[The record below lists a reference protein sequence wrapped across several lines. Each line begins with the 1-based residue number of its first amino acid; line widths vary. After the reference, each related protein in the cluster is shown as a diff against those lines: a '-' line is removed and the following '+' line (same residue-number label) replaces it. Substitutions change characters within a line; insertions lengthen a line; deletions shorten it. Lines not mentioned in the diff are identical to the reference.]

1 MQNEMVGKKIASLRK
16 QRGLSQKQLAR
27 EMNVSSQLVSK
38 WENSLST
45 PGLDYLTNLCEI
57 FEVNLNY
64 FRDDYVEEP
73 EENASLS
80 VNIFNKTFWASLA
93 GIIGALL
100 VLSLSLLTI
109 FCFVPASKKQTY
121 LNEVDNYLDKN
132 MSQDYFNISFTSY
145 TDNQTNDKIT
155 LQCLK
160 NGDEIRYQIL
170 DKEGTLK
177 EGYQNGQKFY
187 LTKNYNSL
195 VKEFYQLEST
205 NLQDI
210 CEGLLKTAMQDY
222 GDVSQSLDDVDMK
235 YIRKTNYG
243 YFYETTWNTLDL
255 DLTDSQLKVFL
266 PLGTPNGNIIIKDGK
281 VQQINLNANFKI
293 KGEKHSVKVVQEFS
307 LIVPEIEIDESN
319 YTFTFESKDSISKES
334 LESMIGEKVENQL
347 DYFLFDKLA
356 TNNYQTIGDRIVVTN
371 RHTTDALRIYSKTD
385 FSLLKQYT
393 VSYFPQGELYHL
405 YGGYA
410 LIWDPTNYAI
420 KRINLETF
428 EEDTIYSGLRV
439 HTNISFNEKYV
450 YACSYETS
458 GQLLKIDIE
467 SGQIVTRLSVSNDYP
482 SNAKVKFVLNDG
494 TIYYEYNNGEIKIK
508 NGTKLI
514 KNADY
519 YYEED
524 GKLVAVKKDDDIQH
538 CYVYEGETLVSTF
551 DKAIE
556 SVNQRNM
563 PYTDKNSNAFT
574 FNSQAYTDSKGITK
588 TIDNFY
594 LKDDSSTVGNL
605 QSPYFL
611 FAIKGKL
618 FFRSPG
624 AIVIYDEDNLKI
636 PLYFTNRVPSYLS
649 SFVSMNIIKI
659 ENLLIIE
666 SGIVS
671 AEYAVYKIQ

>member
-1 MQNEMVGKKIASLRK
+1 
-16 QRGLSQKQLAR
+16 
-27 EMNVSSQLVSK
+27 
-38 WENSLST
+38 
-45 PGLDYLTNLCEI
+45 
-57 FEVNLNY
+57 
-64 FRDDYVEEP
+64 
-73 EENASLS
+73 
-80 VNIFNKTFWASLA
+80 
-93 GIIGALL
+93 
-100 VLSLSLLTI
+100 
-109 FCFVPASKKQTY
+109 
-121 LNEVDNYLDKN
+121 

>member
-1 MQNEMVGKKIASLRK
+1 MVGKKIASLRK

>member
-1 MQNEMVGKKIASLRK
+1 MVGKKIASLRK

-73 EENASLS
+73 EENVSLS
-80 VNIFNKTFWASLA
+80 VNIFNKSFWASLA

-132 MSQDYFNISFTSY
+132 MSQNYFNLSFTSY
-145 TDNQTNDKIT
+145 ADNQTNDKIT

-195 VKEFYQLEST
+195 VKEFYQLENT

-210 CEGLLKTAMQDY
+210 CEDLLKTAMQDY
-222 GDVSQSLDDVDMK
+222 GDISQSLDDVDMK

-255 DLTDSQLKVFL
+255 DLTDSQLRVFL
-266 PLGTPNGNIIIKDGK
+266 PLGTPNGNIIIKDGM

-293 KGEKHSVKVVQEFS
+293 KAEKHSVKVVQEFS
-307 LIVPEIEIDESN
+307 LIAPEIEIDESN

-467 SGQIVTRLSVSNDYP
+467 SGLIVTRLSVSNDYP

-514 KNADY
+514 INADY

-538 CYVYEGETLVSTF
+538 CYVYEGETLVFTF

-574 FNSQAYTDSKGITK
+574 FNSQAYTDSKGNKK

-594 LKDDSSTVGNL
+594 LKDDSSMVGNL
-605 QSPYFL
+605 QSPYFI

-666 SGIVS
+666 SGVVS

>member
-1 MQNEMVGKKIASLRK
+1 MVGKKIASLRK

-73 EENASLS
+73 EENTSLS

-145 TDNQTNDKIT
+145 ADNQTNDKIT

-195 VKEFYQLEST
+195 VKEFCQLEST

-210 CEGLLKTAMQDY
+210 CEDLLKTAMQDY

-307 LIVPEIEIDESN
+307 LVVPEIEINESN

-356 TNNYQTIGDRIVVTN
+356 TNNYQTIGDKIVVTN
-371 RHTTDALRIYSKTD
+371 RYTTDALRIYSKTD

-393 VSYFPQGELYHL
+393 VSCFPQGELYHL

-410 LIWDPTNYAI
+410 LIWDPTKYAI

-428 EEDTIYSGLRV
+428 EEDTIYSGLKV

-467 SGQIVTRLSVSNDYP
+467 SGLIVTRLSVSNDYP

-563 PYTDKNSNAFT
+563 PYTDKNLNTFT
-574 FNSQAYTDSKGITK
+574 FNSQAYTDSKGIKK

-666 SGIVS
+666 SGVVS

>member
-1 MQNEMVGKKIASLRK
+1 MVGKKIASLRK

-80 VNIFNKTFWASLA
+80 VNIFNKTFWSSLA

-100 VLSLSLLTI
+100 VLSLSLLTT

-132 MSQDYFNISFTSY
+132 MSQDYYNLSFTSY
-145 TDNQTNDKIT
+145 ADNQTNDKIT

-195 VKEFYQLEST
+195 VKEFYQLENT

-210 CEGLLKTAMQDY
+210 CEDLLKTAMQDY
-222 GDVSQSLDDVDMK
+222 RDVSQSLDDVDMK

-255 DLTDSQLKVFL
+255 DLTDSQLEVFL

-281 VQQINLNANFKI
+281 VRQINLNANFKI

-371 RHTTDALRIYSKTD
+371 RHTIDALRIYSKTD

-514 KNADY
+514 ITADY

-588 TIDNFY
+588 AIDNFY

-605 QSPYFL
+605 QSPYFI

-666 SGIVS
+666 SGVVS
-671 AEYAVYKIQ
+671 AEYAVYKIQW

>member
-1 MQNEMVGKKIASLRK
+1 MVGKKIASLRK

-73 EENASLS
+73 EENTSLS

-145 TDNQTNDKIT
+145 ADNQTNDKIT

-210 CEGLLKTAMQDY
+210 CEDLLKTAMQDY

-307 LIVPEIEIDESN
+307 LVVPEIEIDESN

-356 TNNYQTIGDRIVVTN
+356 TNNYQTIGERIVVTN

-514 KNADY
+514 ITADY

-563 PYTDKNSNAFT
+563 AYTDKNSNTFT
-574 FNSQAYTDSKGITK
+574 FNSQAYTDSKGNKK

-605 QSPYFL
+605 QSPYFI

-666 SGIVS
+666 SGVVS